1 MHTRDAIDSLCGLQ
15 LLYQLSQQSEKV
27 AETTRL
33 LLDFA
38 LKTNDPTNMMFAESC
53 QARLALMR
61 GDIPAAWRW
70 LQTADLSADQEI
82 MLFWI
87 EVPRITAC
95 RVLVAEGSA
104 ASLEKAIANLHN
116 YQEENLALHH
126 NYQVITILSLLAL
139 AYHKLEQDEKA
150 LAVLEE
156 ALDLARPRQLDMA
169 LYRIGIAN
177 G

>member
-1 MHTRDAIDSLCGLQ
+1 
-15 LLYQLSQQSEKV
+15 
-27 AETTRL
+27 
-33 LLDFA
+33 
-38 LKTNDPTNMMFAESC
+38 
-53 QARLALMR
+53 
-61 GDIPAAWRW
+61 
-70 LQTADLSADQEI
+70 

-116 YQEENLALHH
+116 YQDENLALHH
-126 NYQVITILSLLAL
+126 NYQVITILSLLAM

-156 ALDLARPRQLDMA
+156 ALDLARPGSWIWPFIELGSPMA
-169 LYRIGIAN
+169 ELLKTT
-177 G
+177 